1 MPVPFN
7 SSLIILYVK
16 LYINVC
22 IISYNISI
30 YIVVYNTFFYLTNIE
45 IIKSSKLQNSIRW
58 LFMSKDVSL
67 LNVRISNDL
76 KKELKLISVYEETTI
91 KDIVIGFIE
100 YGVKVYNT
108 EQRLIKDK

>member
-1 MPVPFN
+1 
-7 SSLIILYVK
+7 
-16 LYINVC
+16 
-22 IISYNISI
+22 
-30 YIVVYNTFFYLTNIE
+30 
-45 IIKSSKLQNSIRW
+45 
-58 LFMSKDVSL
+58 MSKDVSL